1 MSKIFLIPG
10 LGADTRVYNKIDL
23 NDHEVVCINWIEPH
37 KTDTLSTY
45 AQRLIYHYN
54 ITPKSIVIGNSL
66 GGMIAIEIAKI
77 ILLNK
82 TILISSIKT
91 VGEAPWYFRLFRSV
105 PFYRLISGKTFTRMG
120 KLLKP
125 VFGHLNPEDEWLFID
140 MVKNSSPKFI
150 KWAMDAVLGWDNKI
164 VPLNV
169 YHITGD
175 KDMVL
180 PHQPKND
187 VTIIQGGTH
196 LMILSKAKE
205 VNKQLNKILKK

>member
-23 NDHEVVCINWIEPH
+23 NDHEVVCIDWIEPH
-37 KTDTLSTY
+37 KTDTLATY

-54 ITPKSIVIGNSL
+54 ITPKTIVIGNSL

-77 ILLNK
+77 VPLNK

-91 VGEAPWYFRLFRSV
+91 VDEAPWHFSLFRSV
-105 PFYRLISGKTFTRMG
+105 PFYKLISGKTFTRMG

-125 VFGHLNPEDEWLFID
+125 IFGHLNPEDEWLFID
-140 MVKNSSPKFI
+140 MLKNSSPKFI
-150 KWAMDAVLGWDNKI
+150 KWAMDAVLQWDNKI
-164 VPLNV
+164 VPPNV

-180 PHQPKND
+180 PHRPKKG
-187 VTIIQGGTH
+187 VTIIPGGTH

-205 VNKQLNKILKK
+205 VNKQLKRILK